1 MIDIR
6 ERFKKAIDDLYDSA
20 CNLATEVTKLGYPK
34 LSTRVPT
41 ACVSWDKIRK
51 QVCFEFN
58 ESFASNL
65 TDAEF
70 AFVVGHEAM
79 HLAICHIFLI
89 SNRIEEIRKKSNL
102 TDKDKVIQSN
112 TFMMKANIAADCV
125 VNDSLV
131 NIYKLPPELVD
142 MAVYGKKTVGLDC
155 HDLSMEEVYQLLP
168 EVKHYVFDVHDWDS
182 FLDKDGKVD
191 KEFAGKI
198 RGFIERN
205 LNNSAL
211 SDKENQ
217 RLQEAAD
224 TFQNTQQA
232 GNAPIGQRR
241 PIIKVSRNYV
251 NWNRLVLDFVDAK
264 KQEDKWSRPNRKL
277 MSVWPE
283 IILPRFEPQEI
294 EHVFVA
300 LDASG
305 SINQDQLSLFVD
317 VVRNSPKR
325 FKIDAVTFDTRC
337 YPLDILKEDP
347 QGGGGTNFQ
356 IIEEYIQK
364 TYKKKKPKA
373 IFVLTDGHGSPV
385 HPKLPSSWCWL
396 LTENSTD
403 MYCKNMKHYLLKDL
417 LK

>member
-1 MIDIR
+1 M
-6 ERFKKAIDDLYDSA
+6 
-20 CNLATEVTKLGYPK
+20 
-34 LSTRVPT
+34 PT
-41 ACVSWDKIRK
+41 AAVSWDKERK
-51 QVCFEFN
+51 QIRFEFN
-58 ESFASNL
+58 ETFASGL

-89 SNRIEEIRKKSNL
+89 SNRIERIRKNSTL
-102 TDKDKVIQSN
+102 SDKDKSVQCN

-131 NIYKLPPELVD
+131 NIYKLAPQLVD
-142 MAVYGKKTVGLDC
+142 MAVYGKKTVGFDC
-155 HDLSMEEVYQLLP
+155 HNLSMEEVYQLLP
-168 EVKHYVFDVHDWDS
+168 EVKSYVFDVHDWDS
-182 FLDKDGKVD
+182 FLDANGKVD
-191 KEFAGKI
+191 KDFADKI

-217 RLQEAAD
+217 QLQNAAD
-224 TFQNTQQA
+224 TFQDTQQA
-232 GNAPIGQRR
+232 GTAPLGQRR
-241 PIIKVSRNYV
+241 PVIKVSRNYV
-251 NWNRLVLDFVDAK
+251 NWNRLILDLVDAK

-277 MSVWPE
+277 MSCWPE

-305 SINQDQLSLFVD
+305 SINQDQLSMFVD

-337 YPLDILKEDP
+337 YSFDILKEDP

-356 IIEEYIQK
+356 IIQEYIQK
-364 TYKKKKPKA
+364 TYKKHPKC
-373 IFVLTDGHGSPV
+373 IVVLTDGHGTPV
-385 HPKLPSSWCWL
+385 HPKFPDRWVWL
-396 LTENSTD
+396 LTENSSD
-403 MYCKNMKHYLLKDL
+403 VYCKNMKHHLLKDFI
-417 LK
+417 K